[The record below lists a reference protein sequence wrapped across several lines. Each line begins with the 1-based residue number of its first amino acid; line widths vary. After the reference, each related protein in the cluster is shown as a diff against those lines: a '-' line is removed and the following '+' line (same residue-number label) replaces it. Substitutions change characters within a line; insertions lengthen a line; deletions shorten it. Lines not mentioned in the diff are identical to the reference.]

1 MEGIEK
7 LRWAKALIEE
17 ETGGKQR
24 LLAGWD
30 GMPAVQIAD
39 GCMVGLYFVGIFV
52 GILTAL
58 IMRRFRFKGE
68 AVPFVMELPNY
79 RMRTCGGYS
88 PSARLKELTEECARI
103 AALVAQ
109 LEAADIHGDEEAVAA
124 FCEELK
130 REKEADG
137 NGEGGG

>member
-1 MEGIEK
+1 
-7 LRWAKALIEE
+7 
-17 ETGGKQR
+17 
-24 LLAGWD
+24 
-30 GMPAVQIAD
+30 MPAVQVAD
-39 GCMVGLYFVGIFV
+39 GCMVGLYF
-52 GILTAL
+52 AL
-58 IMRRFRFKGE
+58 LKNQKTGLYDCRVKG
-68 AVPFVMELPNY
+68 Y
-79 RMRTCGGYS
+79 IRTCGGYS

-130 REKEADG
+130 REKEPDG

>member
-39 GCMVGLYFVGIFV
+39 GCMVGLYF
-52 GILTAL
+52 AL
-58 IMRRFRFKGE
+58 LKSQKTGLYDCRVNGYI
-68 AVPFVMELPNY
+68 
-79 RMRTCGGYS
+79 RTCGGYS

-103 AALVAQ
+103 VALAAQ
-109 LEAADIHGDEEAVAA
+109 L
-124 FCEELK
+124 
-130 REKEADG
+130 
-137 NGEGGG
+137 